1 MLSDSTPLSHRA
13 AELATAIHANLPAD
27 GALPAAAAPSAE
39 DAAEALTFTLA
50 RSYFDLR
57 EYGRAAHTLRQCTGH
72 KAIFLRHYSEYL
84 VGEKRKEE
92 ETLEEVSAGVHLL
105 GQG

>member
-1 MLSDSTPLSHRA
+1 MYACRS
-13 AELATAIHANLPAD
+13 AELATAIQTNLPAD
-27 GALPAAAAPSAE
+27 GALPAPTAPSAA
-39 DAAEALTFTLA
+39 DTAEALTFMLA

-57 EYGRAAHTLRQCTGH
+57 EYGRAAHALRQCTGH

-92 ETLEEVSAGVHLL
+92 DTSDLL
-105 GQG
+105 GAF